1 MKKSILKLT
10 TVIVILFAFTQTINA
25 QSFEGVIEFKKSS
38 SSDTSSYVYTVK
50 GNQVRIDEI
59 GSKSRKVEGSFLVD
73 MDAKTMKFINHDRK
87 LYGDQNTPAANVIK
101 GNCVVKKGQNVKNL
115 QGFKCAEYIVTNNE
129 ENTQVTYYIADG
141 KFTFFEKLLRQ
152 LNRKEKSA
160 IYFLQIADIKSMFPM
175 LSFQTDLTGKEMSRL
190 EVTRI
195 IKKEVDPSMFEI
207 PKGYNK
213 FEK

>member
-1 MKKSILKLT
+1 MQISKVEIHETILKLLTNSIVHAKRDFELAKEFGYKVFSVVLENRHGNTNEHNVPEDKIEQMKKSILKLT

-115 QGFKCAEYIVTNNE
+115 QTSVAFAFV
-129 ENTQVTYYIADG
+129 
-141 KFTFFEKLLRQ
+141 LL
-152 LNRKEKSA
+152 
-160 IYFLQIADIKSMFPM
+160 F
-175 LSFQTDLTGKEMSRL
+175 
-190 EVTRI
+190 
-195 IKKEVDPSMFEI
+195 
-207 PKGYNK
+207 
-213 FEK
+213 